1 MHFIW
6 FILVGA
12 LVGLLGRLFHPGR
25 DPMGFLLT
33 MAIGIVS
40 LLVAAIISD
49 GWLAFAIGV
58 VIAIILVALV
68 GRWSG
73 GDRRAPQRA

>member
-6 FILVGA
+6 FILAGA

-40 LLVAAIISD
+40 LLVAGLISS
-49 GWLAFAIGV
+49 GWLAFVIGI
-58 VIAIILVALV
+58 VIAVILVALV

-73 GDRRAPQRA
+73 GGRHRLQRA